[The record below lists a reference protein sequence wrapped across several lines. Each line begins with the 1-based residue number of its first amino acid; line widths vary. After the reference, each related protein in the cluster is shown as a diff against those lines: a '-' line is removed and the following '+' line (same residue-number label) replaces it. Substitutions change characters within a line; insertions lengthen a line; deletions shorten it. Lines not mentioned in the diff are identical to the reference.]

1 MFLVTLVARNTLPLL
16 AYWFIEQ
23 DDPNFAMKL
32 EVQPLSMQK
41 TNLRLK
47 LMRKRLNACCKG
59 LLEV

>member
-1 MFLVTLVARNTLPLL
+1 L